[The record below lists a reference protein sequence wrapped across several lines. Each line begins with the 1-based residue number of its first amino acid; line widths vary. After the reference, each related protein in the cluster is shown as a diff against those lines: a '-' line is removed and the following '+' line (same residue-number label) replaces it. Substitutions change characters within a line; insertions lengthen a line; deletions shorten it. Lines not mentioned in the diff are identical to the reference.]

1 MGQSD
6 VTAVT
11 EAVLHASRVFVAVA
25 ASSLA
30 DVSADVT
37 LPQFRVLVV
46 LTLQGPQNLASL
58 AEVLDVNPSTATRL
72 CDRLV
77 AKKLIRRTTARTDR
91 REVRLAPTPKGA
103 QLVTQVTDRRRARIR
118 RLLQRVPAERRAQ
131 LVEGLTA
138 LAAAAGDVPEQPW
151 SAGWVRGAVS

>member
-1 MGQSD
+1 MGQGD

-11 EAVLHASRVFVAVA
+11 EAVLLASRVFVAVA
-25 ASSLA
+25 VTSLA
-30 DVSADVT
+30 DMSADVT

-46 LTLQGPQNLASL
+46 LTTRGPQNLASL

-91 REVRLAPTPKGA
+91 REVRLAPTPTGA
-103 QLVTQVTDRRRARIR
+103 QLVRRVIDRRRARIG
-118 RLLQRVPAERRAQ
+118 RLLQRVPAEQRAP

-138 LAAAAGDVPEQPW
+138 LAAAAGEVPEQPW
-151 SAGWVRGAVS
+151 STGWARGAVS